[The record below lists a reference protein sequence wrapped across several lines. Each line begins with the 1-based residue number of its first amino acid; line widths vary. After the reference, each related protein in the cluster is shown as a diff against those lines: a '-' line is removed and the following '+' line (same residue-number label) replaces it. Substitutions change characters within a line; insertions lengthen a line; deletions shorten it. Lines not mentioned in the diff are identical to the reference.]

1 MANIIV
7 QEAFNFTGGLNF
19 RADQFQ
25 LKTNESPG
33 MLNVEIDPRGGVFSR
48 AGFQTKNPN
57 AIAYTGTWNPKTSYN
72 YKFLSAPQIMLSTGY
87 QVTGSYDGRVYVS
100 SGDNFSYLDS
110 ASLTPLN
117 VKSLNGASF
126 TQWED
131 TLYIALGKDAPNMY
145 KWKVGDTYATLLT
158 ASGPTWQPYQLPTG
172 GYMPRA
178 ELTIAHA
185 NKLFVANTKEYN
197 SDATPT
203 LTAYPNR
210 LRWSHE
216 SSPENWF
223 QDDYIDIIAGGDGI
237 RGIQIVDG
245 QLLIFKQKAVYLL
258 MGYDA
263 DSFQLVEVS
272 TNVGIDTP
280 QQAVAGNGGVYFFDW
295 PQGLFFY
302 NRNGVQD
309 IFERIRPIIINNEVN
324 PTATSTITLSFVRQR
339 VWVSLPYRPNTQGA
353 PPAYASVN
361 LIFDATIGPNGAYSM
376 FQTAPSFE
384 AEVPA
389 GVAGFA
395 LLSGCDWRTADD
407 TPYYLMIGQD
417 DDFPYVYYVDDYN
430 NITDDIAPGEGFN
443 GRFPSYYTTSWF
455 SDATYAQLKTFIRP
469 YFVFKDVGSNT
480 IVRLNRYKNYDES
493 NPIGGTVSMFLS
505 PTSSGT
511 VYSTVSNPGE
521 VYVADP
527 PPVPLDPNSAT
538 YGFTTEGAALKRKG
552 VSPLGRGYA
561 IQLQFL
567 GPDEATYQDEYP
579 GRKWG
584 LNSIA
589 YKYKRRKIRST

>member
-25 LKTNESPG
+25 LKPAESPG

-48 AGFQTKNPN
+48 AGFQKINPT
-57 AIAYTGTWNPKTSYN
+57 AITFSGDWNPKTIYN
-72 YKFLSAPQIMLSTGY
+72 YKYTGSPRIMLSTGL
-87 QVTGSYDGRVYVS
+87 QNAATPINGRVYVS
-100 SGDNFSYLDS
+100 SGGDFSYLNS
-110 ASLTPLN
+110 ASSTPLN
-117 VKSLNGASF
+117 VYSANGASF

-131 TLYIALGKDAPNMY
+131 TLYIALGKSATQMY
-145 KWKVGDTYATLLT
+145 KWTVGDTYATALA
-158 ASGPTWQPYQLPTG
+158 ASGPTWQPYQLPVG

-178 ELTIAHA
+178 ELTMAHA
-185 NKLFVANTKEYN
+185 NKLFVANTYE
-197 SDATPT
+197 DG
-203 LTAYPNR
+203 TAYSNR

-245 QLLIFKQKAVYLL
+245 QLLIFKPKAVYLL

-263 DSFQLVEVS
+263 DSFQLVEIT
-272 TNVGIDTP
+272 TNLGIDTP
-280 QQAVAGNGGVYFFDW
+280 QQAIAGNGGVYFFDW

-302 NRNGVQD
+302 NRNGVND
-309 IFERIRPIIINNEVN
+309 IFERIRPLIINGEIN
-324 PTATSTITLSFVRQR
+324 PIATNTITLSFVRNR
-339 VWVSLPYRPNTQGA
+339 VWVSLPYRAGDEGA
-353 PPAYASVN
+353 PPLYASVN

-384 AEVPA
+384 ENVPS
-389 GVAGFA
+389 GVSGFA
-395 LLSGCDWRTADD
+395 LLSGCDWRTSDD
-407 TPYYLMIGQD
+407 TPYYLMTGQD
-417 DDFPYVYYVDDYN
+417 DDLPCVYFVDDYN
-430 NITDDIAPGEGFN
+430 YVDDDIATGAGFN
-443 GRFPSYYTTSWF
+443 GRYPSYYTTSWF
-455 SDATYAQLKTFIRP
+455 NDATYAQLKTFIRP
-469 YFVFKDVGSNT
+469 YFVFKDVPTDT
-480 IVRLNRYKNYDES
+480 IIRLNRYKNYDES
-493 NPIGGTVSMFLS
+493 NAIGGTRSIYLA
-505 PTSSGT
+505 PTTGGA
-511 VYSTVSNPGE
+511 VYSLNDASPGE
-521 VYVADP
+521 EYVADP
-527 PPVPLDPNSAT
+527 PPVPLAANSAT

-552 VSPLGRGYA
+552 ISPLGRGFA

-567 GPDEATYQDEYP
+567 GPDEATYQVQFP

>member
-25 LKTNESPG
+25 LKPNESPG

-48 AGFQTKNPN
+48 AGFQKLNTT
-57 AIAYTGTWNPKTSYN
+57 AITFAGAWNPKTIYN
-72 YKFLSAPQIMLSTGY
+72 YKYTGSPRIMLSTGL
-87 QVTGSYDGRVYVS
+87 QDAATPIDGKVYVS
-100 SGDNFSYLDS
+100 SGGDFSYLDS
-110 ASLTPLN
+110 ASSTPL
-117 VKSLNGASF
+117 VVESLNGASF

-131 TLYIALGKDAPNMY
+131 TLYIALGKNATQMY
-145 KWKVGDTYATLLT
+145 KWIVGDTYATALA
-158 ASGPTWQPYQLPTG
+158 ASGPTWQPYQLPVG

-185 NKLFVANTKEYN
+185 NKLFVANTYE
-197 SDATPT
+197 DG
-203 LTAYPNR
+203 TAYSNR
-210 LRWSHE
+210 LRWPHE

-245 QLLIFKQKAVYLL
+245 QLLIFKPKAVYLL

-263 DSFQLVEVS
+263 DSFQLVEVT
-272 TNVGIDTP
+272 TNLGIDTP
-280 QQAVAGNGGVYFFDW
+280 QQAIAGNGGVYFFDW

-302 NRNGVQD
+302 NRNGVND
-309 IFERIRPIIINNEVN
+309 IFERIRPLIINGEIN
-324 PTATSTITLSFVRQR
+324 PIATNTITLSFVRNR
-339 VWVSLPYRPNTQGA
+339 VWISLPYRAGDEGA
-353 PPAYASVN
+353 PPLYASVN

-384 AEVPA
+384 EDVPS
-389 GVAGFA
+389 GVSGFA
-395 LLSGCDWRTADD
+395 LLSGCDWRTSDD
-407 TPYYLMIGQD
+407 TPYYLMTGQD
-417 DDFPYVYYVDDYN
+417 DDLPCVYFVDDYN
-430 NITDDIAPGEGFN
+430 YVDDDIATGAGFN
-443 GRFPSYYTTSWF
+443 GRYPSYYTTSWF

-469 YFVFKDVGSNT
+469 YFVFKDVPIDT
-480 IVRLNRYKNYDES
+480 IIRLNRYKNYDET
-493 NPIGGTVSMFLS
+493 NPIGGTRSIFLA
-505 PTSSGT
+505 PTTGGA
-511 VYSTVSNPGE
+511 VYSLNDASPGE

-527 PPVPLDPNSAT
+527 PPEPLLANSAT
-538 YGFTTEGAALKRKG
+538 YGFSTEGAALKRKG
-552 VSPLGRGYA
+552 ISPLGRGFA

-567 GPDEATYQDEYP
+567 GPDETTYEVQFP

>member
-25 LKTNESPG
+25 LKPNESPG

-48 AGFQTKNPN
+48 AGFQTKNST
-57 AIAYTGTWNPKTSYN
+57 AITFDGTWNPKTLYN
-72 YKFLSAPQIMLSTGY
+72 YKYSGAPQIMLSTGLQDLATPIY
-87 QVTGSYDGRVYVS
+87 GRVYVS
-100 SGDNFSYLDS
+100 SGGDFSYLNSSSSVHLSVTS
-110 ASLTPLN
+110 A
-117 VKSLNGASF
+117 NGASF

-131 TLYIALGKDAPNMY
+131 TLYIALGKNSSNMY
-145 KWKVGDTYATLLT
+145 KWTVGDTYATALT

-178 ELTIAHA
+178 ELTMAHA
-185 NKLFVANTKEYN
+185 NKLFVANTYE
-197 SDATPT
+197 DG
-203 LTAYPNR
+203 TAYPNR

-245 QLLIFKQKAVYLL
+245 QLMIFKQKAIYLL

-263 DSFQLVEVS
+263 DSFQLVEVT
-272 TNVGIDTP
+272 TNLGIDTP

-295 PQGLFFY
+295 PQGMFFY
-302 NRNGVQD
+302 NRNGIQD
-309 IFERIRPIIINNEVN
+309 IFERIRPLIINGEIN
-324 PTATSTITLSFVRQR
+324 PIATNTITLSFVRQR
-339 VWVSLPYRPNTQGA
+339 VWVSLPYRPTDEG
-353 PPAYASVN
+353 PPPIYASVN

-395 LLSGCDWRTADD
+395 LLSGCDWRTSDD
-407 TPYYLMIGQD
+407 TPYYLMTGQD
-417 DDFPYVYYVDDYN
+417 DDFPYVYFVDDYN
-430 NITDDIAPGEGFN
+430 YVNDDIAPGEGFN
-443 GRFPSYYTTSWF
+443 GRFPSFYTTSWF
-455 SDATYAQLKTFIRP
+455 NDATYAQLKTFIRP
-469 YFVFKDVGSNT
+469 YFVFKDVPSDT
-480 IVRLNRYKNYDES
+480 IIRLNRYKNYDET
-493 NPIGGTVSMFLS
+493 NPIGGTRSIFLS
-505 PTSSGT
+505 PTTGGA
-511 VYSTVSNPGE
+511 VYSTDTNPGE

-527 PPVPLDPNSAT
+527 PPIPLDPNDAT
-538 YGFTTEGAALKRKG
+538 YGFSTVGAALKRKG
-552 VSPLGRGYA
+552 ISPLGRGYS

-567 GPDEATYQDEYP
+567 GPNESTYDVQYP

>member
-48 AGFQTKNPN
+48 AGYQTKNST
-57 AIAYTGTWNPKTSYN
+57 AITHDGTWNPKTLYN
-72 YKFLSAPQIMLSTGY
+72 YKYLTNPQIMLSTGL
-87 QVTGSYDGRVYVS
+87 QDLATPINGRVYVS
-100 SGDNFSYLDS
+100 SGGNFSYLNS
-110 ASLTPLN
+110 ASSTPLD
-117 VKSLNGASF
+117 VYSTNGASF

-131 TLYIALGKDAPNMY
+131 TLYIALGRNATQMY
-145 KWKVGDTYATLLT
+145 KWTVGDTYATALA
-158 ASGPTWQPYQLPTG
+158 ASGPTWQPYQLPVG

-178 ELTIAHA
+178 ELTVAHA
-185 NKLFVANTKEYN
+185 NKLFVANTYEN
-197 SDATPT
+197 GS
-203 LTAYPNR
+203 AYPNR

-245 QLLIFKQKAVYLL
+245 QLMIFKQKAIYLL

-272 TNVGIDTP
+272 TNLGIDTP

-295 PQGLFFY
+295 PQGMFFY
-302 NRNGVQD
+302 NRNGLQD
-309 IFERIRPIIINNEVN
+309 IFERIRPIIINGEVN
-324 PTATSTITLSFVRQR
+324 PTATNKITLSFVRQR
-339 VWVSLPYRPNTQGA
+339 VWVSLPYRPSTQGE
-353 PPAYASVN
+353 PPSYASVN

-384 AEVPA
+384 AEVPS
-389 GVAGFA
+389 GVEGFA

-407 TPYYLMIGQD
+407 TPFYLMTGQD

-430 NITDDIAPGEGFN
+430 NTTDDIAPGAGFN

-469 YFVFKDVGSNT
+469 YFVFKDVGTDT

-493 NPIGGTVSMFLS
+493 NPIGGTRSIFLA
-505 PTSSGT
+505 PTSGGAT
-511 VYSTVSNPGE
+511 YSTATNPGE

-527 PPVPLDPNSAT
+527 PPVPLDPNDAT
-538 YGFTTEGAALKRKG
+538 YGFSTTGAALKRKG
-552 VSPLGRGYA
+552 ISPLGRGYA

-567 GPDEATYQDEYP
+567 GPDETTYQDQFP

>member
-48 AGFQTKNPN
+48 AGFQTKNST
-57 AIAYTGTWNPKTSYN
+57 AIAHDGTWNPKTLYN
-72 YKFLSAPQIMLSTGY
+72 YKYLTNPQIMLSTGL
-87 QVTGSYDGRVYVS
+87 QDLATPINGRVYIS
-100 SGDNFSYLDS
+100 SGGNFSYLNS
-110 ASLTPLN
+110 ASSTPLN
-117 VKSLNGASF
+117 VYSLNGASF

-131 TLYIALGKDAPNMY
+131 TLYIALGRNATQMY
-145 KWKVGDTYATLLT
+145 KWTVGDTYATALA
-158 ASGPTWQPYQLPTG
+158 ASGPTWQPYQLPVG

-178 ELTIAHA
+178 ELTVAHA
-185 NKLFVANTKEYN
+185 NKLFVANTYEDG
-197 SDATPT
+197 S
-203 LTAYPNR
+203 AYPNR

-245 QLLIFKQKAVYLL
+245 QLMIFKQKAIYLL

-272 TNVGIDTP
+272 TNLGIDTP

-295 PQGLFFY
+295 PQGMFFY
-302 NRNGVQD
+302 NRNGLQD
-309 IFERIRPIIINNEVN
+309 IFERIRPIIINGEVN
-324 PTATSTITLSFVRQR
+324 PTATNKITLSFVRQR
-339 VWVSLPYRPNTQGA
+339 VWISLPYRPSTQGQ
-353 PPAYASVN
+353 PPDYASVN

-389 GVAGFA
+389 GVEGFA

-407 TPYYLMIGQD
+407 TPFYLMIGQD

-430 NITDDIAPGEGFN
+430 NTTDDIAPGAGFN

-469 YFVFKDVGSNT
+469 YFVFKDVGTDT

-493 NPIGGTVSMFLS
+493 NPIGGTRSIFLA
-505 PTSSGT
+505 PTSGGAT
-511 VYSTVSNPGE
+511 YSTATNPGE

-527 PPVPLDPNSAT
+527 PPIPLDPNDAT
-538 YGFTTEGAALKRKG
+538 YGFSTTGAALKRKG
-552 VSPLGRGYA
+552 ISPLGRGYA

-567 GPDEATYQDEYP
+567 GPDETTYQDQFP